1 MATIK
6 ILEQNGYDISYNQET
21 EKFES
26 SIIKH
31 RLLDVV
37 KSGIKHY
44 ALQKNY
50 IKQLDHATLL
60 LKESIAMPIL
70 GVHDNEYVL
79 LWNVDHITVVP
90 SSMASRLRRV
100 SNDNSHHEAKDK
112 LCKLL
117 QERKE
122 LDLRIAEM
130 EHELPIAFPQLNK
143 TK

>member
-6 ILEQNGYDISYNQET
+6 ILEQNGYDVLYNQET

-44 ALQKNY
+44 TLQKNY
-50 IKQLDHATLL
+50 LDQLDRATLL

-70 GVHDNEYVL
+70 GVHDNDYIF

-90 SSMASRLRRV
+90 AGMASRLRRV
-100 SNDNSHHEAKDK
+100 IDLNSYIEAKGR
-112 LCKLL
+112 LCRLL

-122 LDLRIAEM
+122 LDLRIAEL
-130 EHELPIAFPQLNK
+130 EYELPLAFPQFSK
-143 TK
+143 AK